1 MPTTAL
7 PKCLHLIKLNVQR
20 RLVYGTIAKI
30 VIKLE
35 LFKLKTK
42 PVKVYIHDVVA
53 VAEVKH
59 QVDIKRSDL
68 FHYLALTKDK
78 LRNEFLAIL
87 KEKLLNLKRG
97 ERPKMLKNPLK
108 DVNIPAFVEKVLQNI
123 QGE

>member
-1 MPTTAL
+1 MV
-7 PKCLHLIKLNVQR
+7 KFQ
-20 RLVYGTIAKI
+20 
-30 VIKLE
+30 

-78 LRNEFLAIL
+78 LRKEFLAIL
-87 KEKLLNLKRG
+87 KDKLLNQKRG
-97 ERPKMLKNPLK
+97 ERPKILKNPFK
-108 DVNIPAFVEKVLQNI
+108 DVNLPSFVEKLLENI
-123 QGE
+123 QGS